1 LWEGSG
7 RVKFY
12 RVYHIDAKGGT
23 TGLTNFTTSNDDLAC
38 EQARAI
44 LARSKWPG
52 IEVWELGRQVHCGG
66 LRSLPQGRRIFR
78 RKRSGSST
86 RTRGGAFFAIFGV
99 GPPDLSRRVFFFDHP
114 RT

>member
-66 LRSLPQGRRIFR
+66 IAL
-78 RKRSGSST
+78 SST
-86 RTRGGAFFAIFGV
+86 
-99 GPPDLSRRVFFFDHP
+99 GPPDFPPQKIRIVN
-114 RT
+114 